1 MNVLLISQAYPPYP
15 VVGAL
20 RARKLAEAFRAQGHR
35 VVVVTERL
43 PDEDAGLRVD
53 EPDLRVQ
60 TVTLG
65 DRYRVRAM
73 RLLRRVTRFGRPSAV
88 SDVPPWETEG
98 VNAADAAAAD
108 VSAAD
113 GAARAGWLRRFA
125 LGLLWLPDDEQ
136 RFILPALRTARAV
149 LRDTPIDVVYTTA
162 PYFSTHLVGLL
173 LKRSARVRWV
183 AEFRDPWTD
192 QRRILVTDPVS
203 VIEAM
208 HRWLERRCLLAADKV
223 VAVTEGARRL
233 LAEKVPPAQR
243 GKFILALNG
252 IDELSAPDTAAPAGP
267 RRIVYAGTFYYNRD
281 PRPFLAALA
290 AVRQRH
296 GLGPEELRVDF
307 VGRCRSYDGAS
318 VERMVADHGLTD
330 LVHFHD
336 WMSSADAQ
344 AMLRSA
350 DLLFLIALMQPLQVP
365 NKLYDY
371 LGTRRPMLAVVDA
384 GGETEGMLHQ
394 VGGHFVV
401 PVARRQQADA
411 DRLAEALDHWLCGS
425 ADAGSATSAADEAT
439 LRSWLASRQM
449 ELVVSAAVA

>member
-43 PDEDAGLRVD
+43 PDEGAGLRTD
-53 EPDLRVQ
+53 APDLRVH
-60 TVTLG
+60 TVALG

-73 RLLRRVTRFGRPSAV
+73 RMVRRLTRLGRSSTVADAPA
-88 SDVPPWETEG
+88 WETSAPTDVTETE
-98 VNAADAAAAD
+98 AAG
-108 VSAAD
+108 S
-113 GAARAGWLRRFA
+113 ARAGWLRRFV

-136 RFILPALRTARAV
+136 RFILPAFRTARAV
-149 LRDTPIDVVYTTA
+149 LRETPIDVVYTTA
-162 PYFSTHLVGLL
+162 PYFSTHLVGLM

-192 QRRILVTDPVS
+192 QRAIQVPDPVA
-203 VIEAM
+203 VIEAL
-208 HRWLERRCLLAADKV
+208 HRWLERRCLRAADKV
-223 VAVTEGARRL
+223 VAVTEAARRL

-252 IDELSAPDTAAPAGP
+252 IDELSAPGAEASAGP

-290 AVRQRH
+290 AVRRRH
-296 GLGPEELRVDF
+296 GLGPDALRVDL
-307 VGRCRSYDGAS
+307 VGRCRSYDGLS
-318 VERMVADHGLTD
+318 VERMVAEHGLAD

-336 WMSSADAQ
+336 WMSNADAQ

-350 DLLFLIALMQPLQVP
+350 DLLFLIALSQPLQVP

-384 GGETEGMLHQ
+384 GGETERMLRE
-394 VGGHFVV
+394 VGGHLVV
-401 PVARRQQADA
+401 PVARGGQPGADT
-411 DRLAEALDHWLCGS
+411 LTEHLDQWLRSG
-425 ADAGSATSAADEAT
+425 DGAGAAAADEAT

>member
-1 MNVLLISQAYPPYP
+1 MNVLLICQAYPPYP

-20 RARKLAEAFRAQGHR
+20 RARKLAEAFRAQGHG

-43 PDEDAGLRVD
+43 PDEGAGLRID
-53 EPDLRVQ
+53 EPRLRVH
-60 TVTLG
+60 TVALG

-73 RLLRRVTRFGRPSAV
+73 RMVRRLSRVGRRSTLADAPA
-88 SDVPPWETEG
+88 WEMGAPVDGAEAAATEG
-98 VNAADAAAAD
+98 AP
-108 VSAAD
+108 
-113 GAARAGWLRRFA
+113 RAGWLRRFV

-136 RFILPALRTARAV
+136 RFILPAFRTARAV

-192 QRRILVTDPVS
+192 QRAIQVPDPVA

-208 HRWLERRCLLAADKV
+208 HRWLERRCLRAADKV
-223 VAVTEGARRL
+223 IAVTEGARRL
-233 LAEKVPPAQR
+233 LAEKVPPSER

-252 IDELSAPDTAAPAGP
+252 IDELSAPPAAAAAGP

-290 AVRQRH
+290 TLRRRH
-296 GLGPEELRVDF
+296 GLGPDELRVDF

-318 VERMVADHGLTD
+318 VERMVAEHGLTD

-336 WMSSADAQ
+336 WMSNADAQ

-350 DLLFLIALMQPLQVP
+350 DLLFLIALSQPLQVP

-384 GGETEGMLHQ
+384 GGETEGMLRQ
-394 VGGHFVV
+394 VGGHVVV
-401 PVARRQQADA
+401 PVARGETADA
-411 DRLAEALDHWLCGS
+411 DSLTEALDRWLRRS
-425 ADAGSATSAADEAT
+425 ADATGVAEADEAT

-449 ELVVSAAVA
+449 ELVVGAAVA